1 MPKSLSHVVVFTDD
15 LDGVLAFLADVA
27 KVDAPVNRY
36 ETEPEDLHQLFG
48 WPIEHGRARGAFV
61 GAGAG
66 GLDLLEIP
74 EALRS
79 EVKPG
84 MRLLAYLTRDA
95 AGAGEAAGAA
105 GNTVRGPFA
114 TTAATGAPMS
124 LVEVVVGSLPFEL
137 VQFG

>member
-15 LDGVLAFLADVA
+15 LDGVLTFLADVA

-36 ETEPEDLHQLFG
+36 ETEPADLHQLFG
-48 WPIEHGRARGAFV
+48 WPLEHGRARGAFV

-66 GLDLLEIP
+66 SLDLLEIP
-74 EALRS
+74 EALRG
-79 EVKPG
+79 EVRPG
-84 MRLLAYLTRDA
+84 MRLLAYLTRDSS
-95 AGAGEAAGAA
+95 GAGAA
-105 GNTVRGPFA
+105 AEEAGFDVRGPFA

-124 LVEVVVGSLPFEL
+124 LVEVIVGGLPFEL